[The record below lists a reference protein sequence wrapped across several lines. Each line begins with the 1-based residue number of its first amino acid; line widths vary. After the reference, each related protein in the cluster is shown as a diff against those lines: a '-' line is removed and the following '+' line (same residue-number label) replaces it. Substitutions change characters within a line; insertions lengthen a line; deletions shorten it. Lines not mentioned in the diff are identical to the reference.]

1 MARLVTC
8 GFEQQQVSITSDACE
23 GEGFA
28 VGNGGTAGP
37 TIDTGVKRS
46 GAAALKCAK
55 SNYAVWNAI
64 SGGTPDDSTWHYLRA
79 YFRFD
84 ANPSSASVRVLRGLR
99 NSGGWTLALRTDGKL
114 VLCEGASVGGTQI
127 GALSAALSTGT
138 WYRLEVA
145 WQAKNGGG
153 AQQIQVRLD
162 DAAIVETTASIG
174 SGTHGQILAGDSQN
188 TETPNFYF
196 DDVAL
201 NDSSG
206 SAQNSW
212 PGDGA
217 IILLKPVGDNN
228 VSGWSTGSGG
238 DANWWE
244 SHNNTPPIGASS
256 PGTQTQTKTTASNI
270 TDFVQHNCASYS
282 AAGIPSGNRIA
293 LLQGVAQIGSADT
306 TPRDV
311 KVEVNFNPSGTGAN
325 TTTPSAAIGASPAN
339 WKTGRSAISYAPS
352 VTRGTQPWIRLTRQ
366 TSGGTIHADFVGILV
381 EHTPARTAG
390 DTWGWSDAPRPT
402 AVPVAAPDSWGW
414 NDTPGVAP
422 GATPTLA
429 ALTVDAYGR
438 VSGVVTGCGTATTI
452 KVYRSTAGST
462 FADVTANQTI
472 TSLGGG
478 SFSFTDKR
486 PSYGSQP
493 VALNATGYWKVA
505 GYITA
510 AGPLSTAQTAVPAI
524 DKPTVE
530 LAVWASLHT
539 EMATQATRENTSHLG
554 YAYPGRFLLSAAY
567 VAYQHPSKTTEALT
581 DLDTW
586 WTFVKTQINADNL
599 FIANGYN
606 THVYPAHNAEMVV
619 YLCACV
625 RMLNRLTGNATAASL
640 SSDMI
645 AKANA
650 IGKAMIDK
658 LARTSLT
665 AAGFG
670 GGTNTTVSGAT
681 AWSSG
686 GLVSTGNIIKPSS
699 GATRIWRVITPSLS
713 FASLGTV
720 EPTWPDIDGAIVQSG
735 SIYLQECTNEFP
747 ARQNSHA
754 YAVGDMVRPTTRNGR
769 TYRCSTAGTSG
780 SSEPTWS
787 TSNGGTTTDG
797 TVVWTETTRT
807 GDIFDVA
814 YNPTTPYAGPGA
826 PSKIGD
832 EMSRIAA
839 AFSALMNSAAT
850 DFTTGGS
857 KRTAANTIAL
867 DHAKLAGTL
876 QVGTGALIQQYD
888 WPTDDSL
895 YASYT
900 IHLLAVAIH
909 EQGDSWLPE
918 LAASVDKTLAWFSST
933 YSTEPTVGNEEAGRP
948 TTSTS
953 SLRADIGWR
962 DAAFRTRGTVNPI
975 TNTYWESCL
984 HPGSTYTQAGQA
996 AGTEGNDLN
1005 YLSTLGVPA
1014 AFSIPQTATATDAW
1028 GWSDTPAATTTKAR
1042 AATDAWGWS
1051 DSSTSTRLSNRG
1063 TSDSWGWSDSA
1074 VEAVSRPRDTNDTWN
1089 WSDSANRDL
1098 VLEMRGTNDAWN
1110 WNDSTTRDAQTLE
1123 RITSDIW
1130 NWNDGATGTSTLD
1143 RITSDAWN
1151 WNDDAVGASTPSRVT
1166 NDTWNWSE
1174 STTGSA
1180 SKPRVTDDA
1189 WNWSDNT
1196 DRGLV
1201 LGTRNTSDTW
1211 HWSDGAQIIVPG
1223 STGDTWNWSD
1233 TSKIVA
1239 RVTITGDVWN
1249 WNESTLRTLAR
1260 SLTTSDSW
1268 NWSDSVARTKTGP
1281 RTTSDTW
1288 GWNESATGVRIGIFN
1303 RNTSDTWHWSDS
1315 GLGYTPPYMNT
1326 DLGTFRPGDV
1336 ARGGGRPR
1344 SVPNPAGK
1352 VKTIES

>member
-8 GFEQQQVSITSDACE
+8 GFEQQQVSTTSNECE
-23 GEGFA
+23 GEGFV
-28 VGNGGTAGP
+28 VGNGGSAGP
-37 TIDTGVKRS
+37 TIDTGVKHG

-55 SNYAVWNAI
+55 SNYAAWNTI
-64 SGGTPDDSTWHYLRA
+64 SGGTPDDSTWYYARA

-99 NSGGWTLALRTDGKL
+99 GTGGWTLALRTDGKL

-127 GALSAALSTGT
+127 GALSSALSTGT

-145 WQAKNGGG
+145 WQPKNAGGS
-153 AQQIQVRLD
+153 QQIQVRLEGS
-162 DAAIVETTASIG
+162 AIVEATGNIG
-174 SGTHGQILAGDSQN
+174 SGTHGQIIVGDSQN

-206 SAQNSW
+206 SNQNSW

-238 DANWWE
+238 DANWYD
-244 SHNNTPPIGASS
+244 SHDNTPPIGVSS
-256 PGTQTQTKTTASNI
+256 PGTQTQTKTTAANT
-270 TDFVQHNCASYS
+270 TDFVQHNCASYT
-282 AAGIPSGNRIA
+282 AAGIPAGNAIT
-293 LLQGVAQIGSADT
+293 LLQGIAQIGSADT

-325 TTTPSAAIGASPAN
+325 TTTPSAAIGTSPAN
-339 WKTGRSAISYAPS
+339 WRTGRSAISYNPS
-352 VTRGTQPWIRLTRQ
+352 VTRGTQPWLRLTRQ
-366 TSGGTIHADFVGILV
+366 TSGGTIHADFAGILV
-381 EHTPARTAG
+381 EHTPVRRAA
-390 DTWGWSDAPRPT
+390 DTWAWSDAPRPT
-402 AVPVAAPDSWGW
+402 QVPVAATDAWGW
-414 NDTPGVAP
+414 NDTAGVAP
-422 GATPTLA
+422 GATPTLGS
-429 ALTVDAYGR
+429 LSVDAYGR
-438 VSGVVTGCGTATTI
+438 VQGTVSGCGTATTI
-452 KVYRSTAGST
+452 KVYRSQSSGGTYV
-462 FADVTANQTI
+462 DVTSNCTI
-472 TSLGGG
+472 TNNGGG

-486 PSYGSQP
+486 ASYGSQP

-510 AGPLSTAQTAVPAI
+510 AGAQSAAQAATPTI
-524 DKPTVE
+524 DKSTVE

-567 VAYQHPSKTTEALT
+567 IAYQYPAKTTEALT

-586 WTFVKTQINADNL
+586 WTFVKTQLNADNL

-606 THVYPAHNAEMVV
+606 THAYPAHNAEMVV

-640 SSDMI
+640 SSDML

-670 GGTNTTVSGAT
+670 GGTDTTLAGAT
-681 AWSSG
+681 AWSAFG
-686 GLVSTGNIIKPSS
+686 AVSTRSIIKPSS
-699 GATRIWRVITPSLS
+699 GSPARLYRVITPNLS
-713 FASLGTV
+713 FALLGST
-720 EPTWPDIDGAIVQSG
+720 EPTWPTTDGAIVQSG

-747 ARQNSHA
+747 VRQNSHA

-780 SSEPTWS
+780 GSEPTWG
-787 TSNGGTTTDG
+787 TSNGGTTSDG

-814 YNPTTPYAGPGA
+814 YDPTTPYAGPGA
-826 PSKIGD
+826 PSRIGD
-832 EMSRIAA
+832 EMSRVAA

-918 LAASVDKTLAWFSST
+918 LAASVDKTLAWLSST
-933 YSTEPTVGNEEAGRP
+933 YSTEPAVGNEEAGRP

-975 TNTYWESCL
+975 SNTYWESCL
-984 HPGSTYTQAGQA
+984 HPSATYNQAGQA
-996 AGTEGNDLN
+996 ASTEGNDLN

-1014 AFSIPQTATATDAW
+1014 AFSIPQTTAPADTW
-1028 GWSDTPAATTTKAR
+1028 GWADSPARTVTPGR
-1042 AATDAWGWS
+1042 AA
-1051 DSSTSTRLSNRG
+1051 
-1063 TSDSWGWSDSA
+1063 
-1074 VEAVSRPRDTNDTWN
+1074 
-1089 WSDSANRDL
+1089 
-1098 VLEMRGTNDAWN
+1098 
-1110 WNDSTTRDAQTLE
+1110 
-1123 RITSDIW
+1123 
-1130 NWNDGATGTSTLD
+1130 
-1143 RITSDAWN
+1143 
-1151 WNDDAVGASTPSRVT
+1151 
-1166 NDTWNWSE
+1166 
-1174 STTGSA
+1174 
-1180 SKPRVTDDA
+1180 
-1189 WNWSDNT
+1189 
-1196 DRGLV
+1196 
-1201 LGTRNTSDTW
+1201 
-1211 HWSDGAQIIVPG
+1211 
-1223 STGDTWNWSD
+1223 
-1233 TSKIVA
+1233 
-1239 RVTITGDVWN
+1239 
-1249 WNESTLRTLAR
+1249 
-1260 SLTTSDSW
+1260 
-1268 NWSDSVARTKTGP
+1268 
-1281 RTTSDTW
+1281 SDTW
-1288 GWNESATGVRIGIFN
+1288 GWADAAASPVPRTAGDSWGWADTPTRTVTHLYSRAGADTWTWADASTRPGATARGG
-1303 RNTSDTWHWSDS
+1303 SDTWTWSDAAVRFS
-1315 GLGYTPPYMNT
+1315 APGVGYISPPTSLSSSQFSNSTLSSPQAGNSVVVPT
-1326 DLGTFRPGDV
+1326 DQQ
-1336 ARGGGRPR
+1336 
-1344 SVPNPAGK
+1344 
-1352 VKTIES
+1352 TIS